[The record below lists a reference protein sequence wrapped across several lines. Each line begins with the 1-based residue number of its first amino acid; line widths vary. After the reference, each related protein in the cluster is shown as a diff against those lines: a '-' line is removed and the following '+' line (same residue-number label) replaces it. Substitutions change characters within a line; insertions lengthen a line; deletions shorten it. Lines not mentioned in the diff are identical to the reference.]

1 MLFCMFI
8 LHNCF
13 IAPAHLRWDKLEET
27 SLLHYPNHDSR
38 GVQNIGLTHMD
49 ETHNFVKLY
58 NATSKNETENEHLNE
73 SIYPNN
79 DNICKYY
86 TPDELIKT
94 KLHPKYLTKTK

>member
-1 MLFCMFI
+1 
-8 LHNCF
+8 
-13 IAPAHLRWDKLEET
+13 
-27 SLLHYPNHDSR
+27 
-38 GVQNIGLTHMD
+38 MD
-49 ETHNFVKLY
+49 EAHKFVKLY